1 MTKSAGPVLKRL
13 YEEFGEK
20 IEFVTLYI
28 REAHPG
34 DRYPQPKNY
43 REKFVNARVYR
54 ERDKIPWTVAVDD
67 IDGTLHRSLDHK
79 ANAAYVIGLDGT
91 VAFRALWSND
101 YATLHDA
108 LFESVKMKRG
118 RAGQSEREV
127 VPLMRGMGEMYDT
140 LNFAGGYAKKD
151 LLREIPPMYGM
162 GRIAA
167 FFRPLPPL
175 ARVVLAMTAIGTA
188 FGIAVNLL
196 IRGSRR
202 RPTFNANVHQDWEDD

>member
-13 YEEFGEK
+13 YDEFGEE
-20 IEFVTLYI
+20 IEFATLYV

-34 DRYPQPKNY
+34 SRYPQPRNY
-43 REKFVNARVYR
+43 REKLVNARVYK
-54 ERDKIPWTVAVDD
+54 ERDNIPWTVAVDD
-67 IDGTLHRSLDHK
+67 IDGTLHHSLEDK
-79 ANAAYVIGLDGT
+79 ANAAYVIDLDGN

-118 RAGQSEREV
+118 WVGQSEKDV
-127 VPLMRGMGEMYDT
+127 LPLMRGMGEMYDT

-175 ARVVLAMTAIGTA
+175 ARVVLA
-188 FGIAVNLL
+188 IAATGAVLGAAANLL
-196 IRGSRR
+196 IRGSRG
-202 RPTFNANVHQDWEDD
+202 RPMLHDDLHQDWEDD

>member
-13 YEEFGEK
+13 YDEFGEA

-43 REKFVNARVYR
+43 REKLVNARVYK

-67 IDGTLHRSLDHK
+67 IDGTLHRSLDDK
-79 ANAAYVIGLDGT
+79 ANAAYLIDLDGT

-108 LFESVKMKRG
+108 FLKSVKMKRG
-118 RAGQSEREV
+118 RVGQSKREV

-175 ARVVLAMTAIGTA
+175 ARVVLAMATIGTA

-202 RPTFNANVHQDWEDD
+202 RLTIKSAAHQDWEDD